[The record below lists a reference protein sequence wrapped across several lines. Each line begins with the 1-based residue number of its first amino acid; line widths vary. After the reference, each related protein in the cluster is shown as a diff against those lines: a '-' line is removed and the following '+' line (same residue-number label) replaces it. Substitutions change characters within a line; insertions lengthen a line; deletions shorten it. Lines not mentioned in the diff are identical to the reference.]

1 MKIVAGGI
9 PTGSDFYDGRKK
21 SIVELRE
28 KLEKK
33 DVLVLGPRRT
43 GKTSVIKEYIA
54 EQERAGST
62 HNIFID
68 LEKVQT
74 LYEFYILI
82 LREIYQKS
90 KTWKIL
96 LNDGTDLIKR
106 FNNYVSD
113 ILVDGV
119 EAGSLLTG
127 TENIS
132 VKLKIPKFDI
142 GADTDRLDIL
152 AKELDKTL
160 SEINTKIT
168 IVLDEFPELI
178 WKFGKGEQPDK
189 QKEIRKVQ
197 TQLLLEGLRAV
208 RQESSEQKHK
218 IIIAGSVNLQNTLK
232 HLQLDH
238 LINDIETLKIPYL
251 RPPQVKELLDELMLG
266 LKITIDDQAFLDRL
280 INEEFGF
287 CTPFYVQVF
296 AEQLRQLFLDK
307 GIVAFTNDNLR
318 LCYRKTMI
326 GDKGPSYF
334 RERIKKYY
342 EGNETKVEY
351 ILQRVAGLQFVGKQG
366 CSEKELSEELIE
378 KFAISR
384 SQVSDIIA
392 QMYSDDL
399 IQLVGDGTIL
409 GLECQL
415 ISNYWNN
422 VLGDAGYIRI

>member
-9 PTGSDFYDGRKK
+9 PTGNDFYDGRKN
-21 SIVELRE
+21 SVIELRE
-28 KLEKK
+28 KLDKK

-43 GKTSVIKEYIA
+43 GKTSVIKEYLV
-54 EQERAGST
+54 QEEKAGNT
-62 HNIFID
+62 YNIFID

-90 KTWKIL
+90 KMWKIL

-127 TENIS
+127 TDNIS
-132 VKLKIPKFDI
+132 VKLKIPKFEL
-142 GADTDRLDIL
+142 GVDTDRLDIL

-160 SEINTKIT
+160 SEMSTKIT

-178 WKFGKGEQPDK
+178 WKFGKGEQRDK
-189 QKEIRKVQ
+189 QKEIRKMQ

-208 RQESSEQKHK
+208 RQESSKQKHK

-251 RPPQVKELLDELMLG
+251 RPSQAKELLGELMVG
-266 LKITIDDQAFLDRL
+266 LKIKIDDQVFLERL
-280 INEEFGF
+280 IDEEFGF

-307 GIVAFTNDNLR
+307 GITNFSNDNLR

-326 GDKGPSYF
+326 GEKGPSYF

-342 EGNETKVEY
+342 DGNEPKVEY
-351 ILQRVAGLQFVGKQG
+351 ILQRISGLQFSRENG
-366 CSEKELSEELIE
+366 CSEQKLSDELIE
-378 KFAISR
+378 KFNIGR
-384 SQVSDIIA
+384 SEVSDIIA

-422 VLGDAGYIRI
+422 VLGDARYIRI